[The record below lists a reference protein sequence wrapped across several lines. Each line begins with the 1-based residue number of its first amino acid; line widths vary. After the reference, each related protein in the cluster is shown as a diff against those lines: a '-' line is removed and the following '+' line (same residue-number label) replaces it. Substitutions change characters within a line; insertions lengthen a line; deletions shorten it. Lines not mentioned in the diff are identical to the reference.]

1 MMRQWAVLFCMT
13 ASILSLHT
21 LAVAAEYKLGNV
33 SIVNPYSRATPTAA
47 MTGAGYMNI
56 KNIGE
61 EDDRL
66 ISVSCGCA
74 SKAEVHEMSN
84 NNNIMSMRHMTE
96 GLLIPAKGEVTLK
109 PGGYHIMF
117 MGLKKPFLTDDTVK
131 ATLTFEKAGEV
142 TISLKV
148 MSLRGGKKKMHDS
161 HSKH

>member
-1 MMRQWAVLFCMT
+1 MRQWAVLFCMA
-13 ASILSLHT
+13 ASIVCLPT
-21 LAVAAEYKLGNV
+21 LAVATEYKAGSV
-33 SIVNPYSRATPTAA
+33 SIINPYSRATPSGA

-56 KNIGE
+56 KNTGE

-66 ISVSCGCA
+66 ISASCGCA

-84 NNNIMSMRHMTE
+84 NNNVMSMRHMTE
-96 GLLIPAKGEVTLK
+96 GLIIPAGGEVTLK

-117 MGLKKPFLTDDTVK
+117 MGLKKSFVADDIVK

-142 TISLKV
+142 IISLKV